1 VRSYK
6 GSHLVVRISYSQ
18 SNGASRD
25 TIHAMQ
31 KFKIAIAGASGYAGA
46 ELVRLAVAHPF
57 FELVAVTSEK
67 SAGQPVAAVFPSL
80 AGQVSLS
87 FETLTPEALS
97 SRADAVFL
105 ALPHTK
111 SLDPVASCVKAGK
124 FIVDL
129 SADYRLKDPAAYEAW
144 YKTPHTQSRLLADAV
159 YGLPELH
166 RAAIAKTRLVA
177 SPGCYPTAA
186 ILQLA
191 PLFAQDLAEPNCVV
205 IDAKSGISGAGRS
218 PALPYHFPEAHES
231 LEPYKIGSHRHIPEI
246 EQELNTLLRRHSRR
260 SGTVASIAFTPH
272 LVPMNRGILSTAYC
286 RLTSPMA
293 LPDLRAL
300 YRAFYKGERFVRLC
314 EDVVPNPR
322 YIKGSNY
329 CDIGVYV
336 DQRAGWV
343 VTVAAVDNLVKGAA
357 GQAIQ
362 AMNLML
368 GIPEGTGLTA
378 SAAYP

>member
-1 VRSYK
+1 M
-6 GSHLVVRISYSQ
+6 
-18 SNGASRD
+18 N
-25 TIHAMQ
+25 
-31 KFKIAIAGASGYAGA
+31 KIRVAIAGASGYAGA
-46 ELVRLAVAHPF
+46 ELVRLVALHPH
-57 FELVAVTSEK
+57 FELTAVTSEK
-67 SAGQPVAAVFPSL
+67 SAGTPLAAVFPSL
-80 AGQVSLS
+80 TGLVSLS
-87 FETLTPEALS
+87 FHALTPEMLLNN
-97 SRADAVFL
+97 ADAVFL

-111 SLDPVASCVKAGK
+111 SLDPVAACMKTGK
-124 FIVDL
+124 VVVDL
-129 SADYRLKDPAAYEAW
+129 SADYRLKDPAAFESW
-144 YKTPHTQSRLLADAV
+144 YKTAHTHAALLKEAV

-166 RAAIAKTRLVA
+166 RAAISKSKLVA

-191 PLFAQDLAEPNCVV
+191 PLFANDLVQLDTVV

-246 EQELNTLLRRHSRR
+246 EQELGQLRSRHSKEAG
-260 SGTVASIAFTPH
+260 GTFSVSFTPH

-286 RLTSPMA
+286 RLKNPVA
-293 LPDLRAL
+293 LPELRAL
-300 YRAFYKGERFVRLC
+300 YRAFYKGERFVRLY
-314 EDVVPNPR
+314 EDIVPNPR

-329 CDIGVYV
+329 CDIGVYT

-357 GQAIQ
+357 GQAVQ

-368 GIPEGTGLTA
+368 GLPEETGLTA
-378 SAAYP
+378 PAAYP